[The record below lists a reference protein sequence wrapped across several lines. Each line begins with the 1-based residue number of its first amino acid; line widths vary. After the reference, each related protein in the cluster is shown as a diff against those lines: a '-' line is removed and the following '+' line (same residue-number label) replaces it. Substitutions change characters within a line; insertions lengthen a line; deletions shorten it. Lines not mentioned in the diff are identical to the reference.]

1 MLHQDAFWDSLEPE
15 EHQRR
20 QYEFLDGLQGV
31 INIAD
36 GIRLFRCG
44 NSKEEADMDH
54 DKNLMS
60 LFEKSS
66 KHDLRLSAKN
76 VQFKS
81 PSVTFMGHKLTDKG
95 VEPDPAKVD
104 AITKMLTPVD
114 KATVQRF
121 LGIRQYIMVLP
132 QLVGNNSSTERLDE
146 RELRNPMVREP

>member
-1 MLHQDAFWDSLEPE
+1 
-15 EHQRR
+15 
-20 QYEFLDGLQGV
+20 
-31 INIAD
+31 
-36 GIRLFRCG
+36 
-44 NSKEEADMDH
+44 MDH

-66 KHDLRLSAKN
+66 KYDLRLSAKN
-76 VQFKS
+76 FQFKS

-121 LGIRQYIMVLP
+121 LGMRQYIMVLP

-146 RELRNPMVREP
+146 REL

>member
-1 MLHQDAFWDSLEPE
+1 
-15 EHQRR
+15 
-20 QYEFLDGLQGV
+20 
-31 INIAD
+31 
-36 GIRLFRCG
+36 
-44 NSKEEADMDH
+44 MDR

-81 PSVTFMGHKLTDKG
+81 PSVTFMEHKLTDKG